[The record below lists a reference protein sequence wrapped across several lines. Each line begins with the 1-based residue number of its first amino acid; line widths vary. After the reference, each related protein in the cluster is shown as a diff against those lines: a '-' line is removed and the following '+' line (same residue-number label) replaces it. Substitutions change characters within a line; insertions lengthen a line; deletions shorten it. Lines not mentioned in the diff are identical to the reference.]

1 MAGNRQATRRM
12 VADVGGTNSRIALYD
27 QLSDEFRC
35 LRNYVN
41 RDHPS
46 FEAVIARWLSD
57 LGEPPP
63 EDACLAVAAPP
74 DGDRVEMSNIDWS
87 FSARE
92 LAARFEFR
100 RCHWVNDFQ
109 ANAYALPHLDR
120 DQREQLQADCHIAG
134 RLAVIGPGT
143 GLGGATLDSCGSQ
156 FMATACEPGHMGIS
170 PGNDLELALFQRLL
184 ARHSDVYSELLV
196 SGPGL
201 ARLYQSLGEINGIE
215 TRALEPADITQ
226 KALAGEDQV
235 CVQALATFC
244 GLLGSI
250 CGDFVLATGAYGG
263 VYLAG
268 GIVPRILPFLRQSD
282 FLQRFSAKGV
292 MGPHLRR
299 VAVQAITTAQPG
311 LIGAAHA
318 PLPPA

>member
-1 MAGNRQATRRM
+1 MAGNGQAAQRM
-12 VADVGGTNSRIALYD
+12 VADVGGTNTRIALYD
-27 QLSDEFRC
+27 HAAGEFRA
-35 LRNYVN
+35 LRSYAN
-41 RDHPS
+41 RDYSS
-46 FEAVIARWLSD
+46 FDAIIALWLSSLD
-57 LGEPPP
+57 EAPP
-63 EDACLAVAAPP
+63 EYACIAVAAPP

-87 FSARE
+87 FSCAA

-109 ANAYALPHLDR
+109 ANAYALPHLNS
-120 DQREQLQADCHIAG
+120 DQREQLQSSGRTAD

-156 FMATACEPGHMGIS
+156 VRATACEPGHMGIS

-184 ARHSDVYSELLV
+184 ANHSDIYSELLL

-201 ARLYQSLGEINGIE
+201 ARLYQLLGEINGIE
-215 TRALEPADITQ
+215 TRPLEPADIS
-226 KALAGEDQV
+226 KRAMSGEDRA

-263 VYLAG
+263 IYLAG
-268 GIVPRILPFLRQSD
+268 GIVPRILPFLRDSD

-292 MGPHLRR
+292 MGPHLRS
-299 VAVQAITTAQPG
+299 VEIQAITTAQPG

-318 PLPPA
+318 PLPPG

>member
-1 MAGNRQATRRM
+1 MAGNGQTTRRM

-27 QLSDEFRC
+27 PHSDEFRC
-35 LRNYVN
+35 LRSYVN
-41 RDHPS
+41 REHPS
-46 FEAVIARWLSD
+46 FEAIIGRWLSSLD
-57 LGEPPP
+57 EVAP
-63 EDACLAVAAPP
+63 EDACIAVAAPP
-74 DGDRVEMSNIDWS
+74 DDDRVQMSNIDWS

-92 LAARFEFR
+92 LAAQFAFR

-120 DQREQLQADCHIAG
+120 DQRQQLQGDGPAAG

-143 GLGGATLDSCGSQ
+143 GLGGATLDSCASQ
-156 FMATACEPGHMGIS
+156 FIATACEPGHMGIS

-184 ARHSDVYSELLV
+184 ANHSDIYSELLV

-201 ARLYQSLGEINGIE
+201 ARLYHLLGEINGIE
-215 TRALEPADITQ
+215 TQALEPAAITR
-226 KALAGEDQV
+226 KALAGEDQG

-244 GLLGSI
+244 GLLGSV

-282 FLQRFSAKGV
+282 FLQRFSTKGV
-292 MGPHLRR
+292 MGPHLQQ